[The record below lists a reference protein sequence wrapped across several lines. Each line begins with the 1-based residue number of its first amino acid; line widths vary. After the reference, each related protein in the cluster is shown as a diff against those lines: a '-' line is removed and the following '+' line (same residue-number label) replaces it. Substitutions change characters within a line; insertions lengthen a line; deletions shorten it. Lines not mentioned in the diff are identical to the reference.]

1 MMTSVLPTIDS
12 KASLHPFATVIDAE
26 KHSTNGAIASL
37 LLALVLAYTVFAM
50 VQGLI
55 SFSLNRLVGAFIILV
70 LLCDFLKH
78 LTGPKVI
85 ATCVICISAVLC
97 LGVFS
102 TDRSRDFEFF
112 TYLSCTLLFLG
123 YIARITTVQDIRLAL
138 RRWRTPIAVCLTL
151 CTLLAA
157 YALIT
162 RTGYVKSW
170 GGDNYFAGFTNG
182 EHAMAS
188 IACLLMAVAFFS
200 FKDGGFGKL
209 PTLIV
214 FTVFSWAAFETGART
229 FLVPI
234 AILWVLLVNDESVVK
249 QRWLRIALM
258 TLLVIA
264 AVFVFA
270 SSSMAT
276 KFDYINT
283 FASTS
288 NKGEVDSFT
297 SGRLDYWR
305 VDLAGF
311 FNSAPL
317 NQLFGNSAS
326 FVHALNNQVFHM
338 PIWAHDDFVMILCS
352 AGYAGLLVYVGVL
365 AVFFKNMKPMVC
377 RWQYWLLLVY
387 VLFPAVVNGFYGY
400 QHLMYSAMLLT
411 CTLVCLGRDGTEDLN
426 EER

>member
-1 MMTSVLPTIDS
+1 MMTSNLTIVDS
-12 KASLHPFATVIDAE
+12 RASLRRFGTANDAE
-26 KHSTNGAIASL
+26 KNTSNDAIVSL
-37 LLALVLAYTVFAM
+37 LVALVLAYTVFAM
-50 VQGLI
+50 IQGLI
-55 SFSLNRLVGAFIILV
+55 SFSMNRVVGAFIILV
-70 LLCDFLKH
+70 LFYDFLKH

-85 ATCVICISAVLC
+85 AACVICISAVLC
-97 LGVFS
+97 LGIFS

-112 TYLSCTLLFLG
+112 TYLSCTLPFLS
-123 YIARITTVQDIRLAL
+123 YIARITTVQDVRFAL
-138 RRWRTPIAVCLTL
+138 RRWRTPIAICLVL

-170 GGDNYFAGFTNG
+170 GGDSYFAGFANG
-182 EHAMAS
+182 EHTMAS

-209 PTLIV
+209 PTLVVFAV
-214 FTVFSWAAFETGART
+214 FTWAAFETGART
-229 FLVPI
+229 FLIPVV
-234 AILWVLLVNDESVVK
+234 ILWVLLVNDESIVK
-249 QRWLRIALM
+249 QRWLRNALM
-258 TLLVIA
+258 TLLVFA
-264 AVFVFA
+264 AVFVFT

-276 KFDYINT
+276 KFDYISA

-326 FVHALNNQVFHM
+326 FVHALNDQVFLM

-352 AGYAGLLVYVGVL
+352 AGYAGLLVYLGTLV
-365 AVFFKNMKPMVC
+365 VFFKNVKPLVC

-387 VLFPAVVNGFYGY
+387 VFFPAVVNGFYGY
-400 QHLMYSAMLLT
+400 QHLMCSSMLLT
-411 CTLVCLGRDGTEDLN
+411 CALVCLGRDRTGDLN